1 MENNKITRVDPK
13 VSILVP
19 IYGVEKYI
27 EKCTISLM
35 EQTYSN
41 IEYIF
46 VNDCTKDNSIA
57 ILKNVIANYPN
68 RISSC
73 RVINH
78 EQNRGL
84 SAARNTALLES
95 TGCYVMHVD
104 SDDYV
109 DPRIVELCVN
119 EALKKDADI
128 VSVAR
133 SFVYADFTR
142 VMRIPEINSPEE
154 WRKSLISGRTQHS
167 VWGNLILKKLYT
179 ENGILAIEGLHQGED
194 FAVMPRLAY
203 YSKNHSVVNIPLYY
217 YLVRTDIYQFK
228 EQTIK
233 DTFESW
239 RVVNEFYKTKTD
251 YCLYKEELD
260 KRIQTFLSWQ
270 IVSWQ
275 SSGKGVTGAE
285 LLIKNTFPKADFR
298 IVNDNRKKIVL
309 FLFDKGFYKTL
320 SIFIKF
326 SSQIQRLMGR
336 RGKNV

>member
-1 MENNKITRVDPK
+1 MPPAIISISLIKGKRYLKDCLDSLSEQNLKDEELIIIINGNNEDINDLIENYQLNIIKKEFNNEITVGKARNEGLKIAT
-13 VSILVP
+13 
-19 IYGVEKYI
+19 GKYI
-27 EKCTISLM
+27 YFI
-35 EQTYSN
+35 
-41 IEYIF
+41 
-46 VNDCTKDNSIA
+46 
-57 ILKNVIANYPN
+57 
-68 RISSC
+68 
-73 RVINH
+73 
-78 EQNRGL
+78 
-84 SAARNTALLES
+84 
-95 TGCYVMHVD
+95 D